1 MSEEKIAPPLDTASK
16 TPESAESGERRI
28 RKKLRRAESG
38 VREYQTLLIRLAALL
53 LVIWLLFFQIVGLT
67 HMPNGDMSP
76 RLDAGDLVL
85 FYRLDKNV
93 EAQDVIVIEKVTP
106 DNPQKQLFIC
116 RVAAVSG
123 DTVEITDT
131 EQLKVNEI
139 PVLEQNI
146 FYPTSRYVGFT
157 EYPLK
162 LEEGECFVL
171 ADNRVGGT
179 DSRYFGAVDKSEILG
194 TVITIVRRNGL

>member
-1 MSEEKIAPPLDTASK
+1 M
-16 TPESAESGERRI
+16 
-28 RKKLRRAESG
+28 
-38 VREYQTLLIRLAALL
+38 
-53 LVIWLLFFQIVGLT
+53 
-67 HMPNGDMSP
+67 
-76 RLDAGDLVL
+76 
-85 FYRLDKNV
+85 
-93 EAQDVIVIEKVTP
+93 
-106 DNPQKQLFIC
+106 
-116 RVAAVSG
+116 
-123 DTVEITDT
+123 EITDT

>member
-1 MSEEKIAPPLDTASK
+1 MSEEKIAPPLDTASE

-85 FYRLDKNV
+85 FYRLDRNV

>member
-1 MSEEKIAPPLDTASK
+1 MSEEKIAPPLDTASE